1 MATLAK
7 NLRSFCQIAGIA
19 RANKAIPYLGSVNA
33 IRHVNDICQSSLHTA
48 VNSRLLLQP
57 QPCSQSV
64 RGLAMG
70 WDSVQPPS
78 TKSKA
83 ALAKTI
89 MGICKKF
96 DKINDE
102 KLTPDSHFMN
112 DLGLD
117 SLDHVEVIM
126 AVEDEFSFEIP
137 DVDAERLM
145 RPRDIIQYVADKE
158 DIVD

>member
-57 QPCSQSV
+57 HFTTQPRRSYA
-64 RGLAMG
+64 GK
-70 WDSVQPPS
+70 PPL
-78 TKSKA
+78 T
-83 ALAKTI
+83 LFTI
-89 MGICKKF
+89 EKRIELLLSCY
-96 DKINDE
+96 DKIDPE